1 MGISVLD
8 PAEGALRDPR
18 KFFLTNNLRFVKK
31 VWSSSKLSALEKN
44 MQIPKTLHFV
54 CISLILCA
62 FCGVFKNYRVSV
74 FWIQQE
80 ELCGIQEN
88 FS

>member
-18 KFFLTNNLRFVKK
+18 KIFLTNNLRFVKK

-44 MQIPKTLHFV
+44 MQNPKNLTFCVYISHF
-54 CISLILCA
+54 CA
-62 FCGVFKNYRVSV
+62 FCGVFK
-74 FWIQQE
+74 Q
-80 ELCGIQEN
+80 L
-88 FS
+88 